1 MSKKIFSESEMEI
14 LRQNPYVVRITARV
28 LNVSA
33 EFKKT
38 AYAELLR
45 GQSMHAILE
54 QHDIN
59 PAFLGE
65 GRIAGMK
72 SNILKEGIEGEG
84 FKDINS
90 VKSEYLSDARI
101 RQLELAL
108 KYKDQEIEFLKKYT
122 VSRKVDTK

>member
-45 GQSMHAILE
+45 GAVY
-54 QHDIN
+54 
-59 PAFLGE
+59 P
-65 GRIAGMK
+65 
-72 SNILKEGIEGEG
+72 KERMRGDE
-84 FKDINS
+84 K
-90 VKSEYLSDARI
+90 
-101 RQLELAL
+101 
-108 KYKDQEIEFLKKYT
+108 
-122 VSRKVDTK
+122 